1 MGFLA
6 SPVKISLFGS
16 LSQPLPLASLWK
28 LLAERERERFFF
40 ESVRPSVQNRQVIEV
55 LQITLF

>member
-16 LSQPLPLASLWK
+16 LSQPLPLALFGSF
-28 LLAERERERFFF
+28 LLRERERFFF

>member
-16 LSQPLPLASLWK
+16 LSQPLPLALFGSF
-28 LLAERERERFFF
+28 LLRERERGSSLNQFVHQ
-40 ESVRPSVQNRQVIEV
+40 SKIVK
-55 LQITLF
+55 